1 MLMAAIDSTQQP
13 QVYVNGQLI
22 KGNKISIKAGTPGK
36 HTISG
41 YMLIKRSCRKC
52 YNEETLHKIIG

>member
-1 MLMAAIDSTQQP
+1 MAAIDSTQQP

-41 YMLIKRSCRKC
+41 YMLIKDLAGNVIRR
-52 YNEETLHKIIG
+52 NFTQIIG